1 MKKWIGA
8 LVAATLVFTPLSA
21 VATVKAGA
29 SCKKAGAT
37 TAVAGKKF
45 TCVKTGKR
53 LVWNK
58 GVSLPKPK
66 PTAAPTPAPVATP
79 IPTPTPAETIAATP
93 IPIPVPAPIIEKTP
107 TGFNDLV
114 ENFRGVYLATWNSSS
129 SKIANNAPVDV
140 KQNIVIG
147 PNTKLPNPQTSA
159 MFTTAT
165 RLFSGHLQPKRFD
178 AVYFT
183 FDDRDWASKKL
194 LEFYG
199 NPNLATEEVD
209 RGCKTR
215 DRCNGASAS
224 VPLTDHGRTNFAIPD
239 TGYREDYG
247 LKGGIE
253 IHEYAHLVQFMQF
266 QGKPTARMN
275 GGLGLLPQWFIEGH
289 AHVAGNAGS
298 ASTLEEY
305 KRYRSFWFFGQ
316 PTGLPDYS
324 QESIQLFYEK
334 LAPGKFEA
342 SVFNNVYTIGFFT
355 VEAMVAIKGIDSPV
369 ELIKLVSDGATWD
382 QAFLKV
388 YGITWNEAAPILA
401 KTVSRIFLE
410 R

>member
-1 MKKWIGA
+1 MKKVLGVLLTGA
-8 LVAATLVFTPLSA
+8 LLIAPLNASA
-21 VATVKAGA
+21 SVKAGA
-29 SCKKAGAT
+29 VCKKAGAT
-37 TAVAGKKF
+37 ATANAKKF
-45 TCVKTGKR
+45 TCIKSGKK

-58 GVSLPKPK
+58 GVAIAKPK
-66 PTAAPTPAPVATP
+66 PAVTPTPVATP
-79 IPTPTPAETIAATP
+79 TATPEPTPTPQPPA
-93 IPIPVPAPIIEKTP
+93 PVPAPIIEKTP
-107 TGFNDLV
+107 TGFDDLV
-114 ENFRGVYLATWNSSS
+114 ENFRGVYLSTWNSSS
-129 SKIANNAPVDV
+129 TKVASSSPVDV
-140 KQNIVIG
+140 KQNIVVG

-159 MFTTAT
+159 MFTVAT
-165 RLFSGHLQPKRFD
+165 RLFSGHLQPKKFD

-215 DRCNGASAS
+215 ERCSGASAS

-239 TGYREDYG
+239 TGYPHEYG
-247 LKGGIE
+247 LKGGLE

-266 QGKPTARMN
+266 QGKPTARN
-275 GGLGLLPQWFIEGH
+275 GGGIGNLPQWFVEGH

-324 QESIQLFYEK
+324 PESIQVFYEK
-334 LAPGKFEA
+334 LAPGKFDA

-355 VEAMVAIKGIDSPV
+355 VEAMVSIKGIDSPV

-382 QAFLKV
+382 QAFLKI
-388 YGITWNEAAPILA
+388 YGISWNEAAPILA
-401 KTVSRIFLE
+401 RTVSRMFLE